1 MADRCFRGAVA
12 DVVTGTGK
20 TPHGALARALER
32 VADPARAPQ
41 RGAGPRLGAHAG
53 PIPSHLQAL
62 LPQDPVPA
70 AVLLALLEGDDPGIL
85 LTVRA
90 AHLRKHAGQIS
101 FPGGRIEREDAD
113 AAQAALREAQEEIGL
128 QPAAVQLIGCLPD
141 QIVLTGFRITPV
153 VGRVIGP
160 FAPRPD
166 PGEVSAVFSL
176 PLSQLLDVRNHQT
189 YRRDVGGT
197 EVEMRDIR
205 YGAHRIWGATAGILL
220 TFREYLL
227 AD

>member
-1 MADRCFRGAVA
+1 MAGRGFRSAVA
-12 DVVTGTGK
+12 GLDTGQQES
-20 TPHGALARALER
+20 PYEALGRALRR
-32 VADPARAPQ
+32 VADPAQAPQ
-41 RGAGPRLGAHAG
+41 RGAGPRLGAQAG
-53 PIPSHLQAL
+53 PVPAHLQPL
-62 LPQDPVPA
+62 LPKDPVPA
-70 AVLLALLEGDDPGIL
+70 AVLVAILDGAEPGIL

-90 AHLRKHAGQIS
+90 PHLRKHAGQIS
-101 FPGGRIEREDAD
+101 FPGGRIEADDSDATK
-113 AAQAALREAQEEIGL
+113 AALREAQEEIGL
-128 QPAAVQLIGCLPD
+128 DPSRVELIGRLPD

-166 PGEVSAVFSL
+166 PGEVSEVFVL
-176 PLSQLLDVRNHQT
+176 PVSQLLDPRNHQT

-205 YGAHRIWGATAGILL
+205 YGTHRIWGATAGILL
-220 TFREYLL
+220 TFREYAI